1 MRRTVLITGCSSGIG
16 LAAAK
21 TLQAQGF
28 DVVASARK
36 VVDVAHLKTL
46 GLGFVVQLDLASSDS
61 IGQAVDKV
69 LTYSEGRLFGLFN
82 NGAYGLPGAVED
94 LSRAALRRQFETNV
108 FGTHELTRALIPT
121 MLTMADARIVQN
133 SSVLGLVPMP
143 ARGAYIASK
152 FALEGLTQTLRLE
165 LADTP
170 IKVSIIQPGPITS
183 RFRQNALAALEA
195 DVDIANSRHSR
206 LYQKSLAR
214 LNSEGPAMPFTL
226 TPDAVVKKLLHALES
241 SNPHPCYGV
250 TVQTHL
256 MSFLKRVLT
265 TRALERFIL
274 KFGKP

>member
-21 TLQAQGF
+21 TLQARGF

-36 VVDVAHLKTL
+36 REDVAHLKTL
-46 GLGFVVQLDLASSDS
+46 GLGYAVQLDLASSES
-61 IGQAVDKV
+61 IGQAVEKV
-69 LTYSEGRLFGLFN
+69 LTHGEGRLYGLFN

-94 LSRAALRRQFETNV
+94 LSREALRRQFETNV
-108 FGTHELTRALIPT
+108 FGTHELTRAVIPT
-121 MLTMADARIVQN
+121 MLGMPDARIVQN
-133 SSVLGLVPMP
+133 SSVLGFVPMP

-195 DVDIANSRHSR
+195 DVDVVNSRHSS
-206 LYQKSLAR
+206 LYKKSLAR

-226 TPDAVVKKLLHALES
+226 TPDAVVKKVLHALES
-241 SNPHPCYGV
+241 SNPCPRYGV